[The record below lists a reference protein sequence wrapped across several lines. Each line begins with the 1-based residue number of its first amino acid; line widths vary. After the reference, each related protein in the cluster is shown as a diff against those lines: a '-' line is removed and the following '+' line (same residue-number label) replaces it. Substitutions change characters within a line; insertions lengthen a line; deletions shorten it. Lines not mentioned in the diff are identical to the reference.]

1 MPNLYY
7 NAPADNVPL
16 TTVRSANENTDRRA
30 VEAAF
35 DKIPAQA
42 DLERSLYGVDNST
55 LSTLYEITVPYIVGS
70 YTEGT
75 EITFEALLTNTG
87 AANIQLN
94 GLQIVSLLDSSG
106 NALAAGIIQ
115 SGQMIKCVYT
125 SAGNFRILNV
135 VNVGTVSIDQ
145 SADYNWSGTHDWT
158 GATINGIGTDL
169 TADYDWTGQH
179 TFTSLPTVNG
189 NEVYTSANIADAV
202 VGVTTTLNASYTAAL
217 SDRNTLVVMNN
228 STAGTF
234 TIPLESAVNFAIG
247 TTISVMQYTT
257 NEVEIAAT
265 AGVTLVGEAGAFI
278 TNAQYAFATIVKIAA
293 DTWIVSGS
301 LRAA

>member
-16 TTVRSANENTDRRA
+16 TTVRSANENSDRRA

-35 DKIPAQA
+35 DKIPAQS

-55 LSTLYEITVPYIVGS
+55 LSSLYAITVPYVVGS
-70 YTEGT
+70 YQEGL
-75 EITFEALLTNTG
+75 EITFEALLSSTG

-94 GLQIVSLLDSSG
+94 GLQIVSLLDSGG
-106 NALAAGIIQ
+106 NELSAGIIQ
-115 SGQMIKCVYT
+115 SGQMVKCVYT

-135 VNVGTVSIDQ
+135 VSVGSVNVDQ
-145 SADYNWSGTHDWT
+145 GGNYDWTGTHDWSN
-158 GATINGIGTDL
+158 ATIVGIGTDL

-189 NEVYTSANIADAV
+189 NEVFTSANIADAV
-202 VGVTTTLNASYTAAL
+202 VGVTTTTNAAYSATLA
-217 SDRNTLVVMNN
+217 DRNRLVVMNN
-228 STAGTF
+228 ATPGTF
-234 TIPLESAVNFAIG
+234 TIPLESAQDFAIG
-247 TTISVMQYTT
+247 TTISVMQYTA
-257 NEVEIAAT
+257 NEVVIT
-265 AGVTLVGEAGAFI
+265 PTPGVILAGESGAFI
-278 TNAQYAFATIVKIAA
+278 TNAQYSFATIVKIAA

-301 LRAA
+301 LRAV